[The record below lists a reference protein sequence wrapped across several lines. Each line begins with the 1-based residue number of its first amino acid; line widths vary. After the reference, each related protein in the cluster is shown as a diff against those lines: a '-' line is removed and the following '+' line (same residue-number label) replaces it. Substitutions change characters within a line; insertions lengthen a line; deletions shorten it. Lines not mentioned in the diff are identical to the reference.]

1 MTTKHTPGQWR
12 ITKAKAGVS
21 MGDYVVAIVADER
34 GDRALLI
41 HAEQGSEAEGD
52 ANAYLIGAAPE
63 LLKALEEAVDLAWIV
78 DSHQVQ
84 FDPTVVFGQ
93 FYDFSGLDGVRRIE
107 FYGQHSCI
115 VWPGSKWSA
124 YCTYEGSM
132 WFEKFD
138 TAAQAKEACMRL
150 LDKVLPD
157 HPAMRARA
165 AIAKAKGERQ

>member
-1 MTTKHTPGQWR
+1 MTTNHTRGPWR
-12 ITKAKAGVS
+12 IGKAHGA
-21 MGDYVVAIVADER
+21 VVADVPVNAGLDNDHVEAY
-34 GDRALLI
+34 GGHLI
-41 HAEQGSEAEGD
+41 AESIAVC
-52 ANAYLIGAAPE
+52 NRPLIAAAPE
-63 LLKALEEAVDLAWIV
+63 LLEALEEAVDLAWIV

-84 FDPTVVFGQ
+84 FDATVVFGQ

-138 TAAQAKEACMRL
+138 TAAEAKEACMRL

-165 AIAKAKGERQ
+165 AIAKAKGEQQ